1 MDLSP
6 LNLYIGL
13 ILIVK
18 ILFLF
23 RMVQLSYYRFFKPR
37 DKKQIKYIEEKKEQ
51 IDWVFLS
58 LTFGLMI
65 YLFRLINKKPVSISG
80 HTKFILF
87 ACGFIGLIHQVQDK
101 FEI

>member
-13 ILIVK
+13 ILIIK
-18 ILFLF
+18 ILFMF
-23 RMVQLSYYRFFKPR
+23 RIVQLSYYRFFKPR
-37 DKKQIKYIEEKKEQ
+37 DKKKIQYIKEKKEQ
-51 IDWVFLS
+51 IDWYFLT

-65 YLFRLINKKPVSISG
+65 YLFRLINKKPVSIDG

-87 ACGFIGLIHQVQDK
+87 ACGFVGLTHQLQEK

>member
-13 ILIVK
+13 ILVIK

-23 RMVQLSYYRFFKPR
+23 RIVQLSYYRFFKPR
-37 DKKQIKYIEEKKEQ
+37 DKKKIQYIKEKKEQ
-51 IDWVFLS
+51 IDWFFLT

-65 YLFRLINKKPVSISG
+65 YLFRLINKKPVSIDG
-80 HTKFILF
+80 HTKFILA
-87 ACGFIGLIHQVQDK
+87 ACGFVGLAHQLQEK

>member
-6 LNLYIGL
+6 LNLFIGL
-13 ILIVK
+13 ILIIK
-18 ILFLF
+18 ILFMF
-23 RMVQLSYYRFFKPR
+23 RIVQLSYYRFFKPR
-37 DKKQIKYIEEKKEQ
+37 DKKKIQYIKEKKEQ
-51 IDWVFLS
+51 IDWYFLT

-65 YLFRLINKKPVSISG
+65 YLFRLINKKPVSIDG

-87 ACGFIGLIHQVQDK
+87 ACGFVGLTHQLQEK